1 LKKILPCAAYLNG
14 EYGVKNLYVG
24 VPVVIGSGGVEKV
37 VELTLN
43 EKETKNLNISIKAV
57 KELYKAACKIDQ
69 DLNN

>member
-1 LKKILPCAAYLNG
+1 M
-14 EYGVKNLYVG
+14 
-24 VPVVIGSGGVEKV
+24 PVVIGSGGVEKV

-43 EKETKNLNISIKAV
+43 EKETKNLNISIKDV